1 MDSSAAKVKTE
12 PDGEPTVSL
21 KKRKHEEAT
30 ISKDRRREEGTATNG
45 HHCAAPVS
53 TPRAPSG
60 FDPRSPRSPVPDTHD
75 GDGAGWKAA
84 QKVLEG
90 LVTPSRERQL
100 AASKPSDVVA
110 SSYVAVLQVDL
121 QTNCSSV
128 GACLDQHHIVCLC
141 RSAATMARAGRE
153 LRVLLLRLC
162 GGAGEE
168 AGGAGQGEFCSA
180 GAAGERQDRAD
191 RGEARSGGGR
201 EGQQDDGGVEVR
213 RSQDKAAPRRRAARL
228 VAPLDLACL

>member
-1 MDSSAAKVKTE
+1 VRLGCPAWFRPKGTAPARARHT
-12 PDGEPTVSL
+12 
-21 KKRKHEEAT
+21 
-30 ISKDRRREEGTATNG
+30 RRRQRRLGGREEGARV
-45 HHCAAPVS
+45 HHHAVAGAWVRRCKSLRRRRVELLRNAP
-53 TPRAPSG
+53 
-60 FDPRSPRSPVPDTHD
+60 
-75 GDGAGWKAA
+75 
-84 QKVLEG
+84 
-90 LVTPSRERQL
+90 
-100 AASKPSDVVA
+100 
-110 SSYVAVLQVDL
+110 
-121 QTNCSSV
+121 
-128 GACLDQHHIVCLC
+128 
-141 RSAATMARAGRE
+141 GRE

-162 GGAGEE
+162 AGAGEE